1 MDFSSQ
7 ESIKEVTC
15 PICQELLR
23 EPMSLDCGHSFC
35 EECITAYSESGSPQD
50 LECCCPVCQ
59 SRYQPWNLQ
68 FNWQLAERVN
78 KFRDVDMNSHQPRK
92 SDLFEHHVE
101 NDQISYKEEEEA
113 FSGLCVQEQQGH
125 QMSPKEEV
133 VKECQEKL
141 QEALNKLTPEQQEAE
156 QLEADINEER
166 ATWMYRMQTQRERIV
181 QGFEE
186 MRDILD
192 KEEQRELQK
201 LEEDEMNVLHD
212 LTAAVDQVV
221 QQKQY
226 LSELVSDL
234 QYYMSESSVDT
245 LQGVINVLTRSKIWT
260 LKKPKIIPKKL
271 KSAFQVPD
279 LNGMLQKFKEL
290 TEIQSYWVDLML
302 NPLNNLSN
310 VAVSSDQRQV
320 TFGQYSMFSNVY
332 PCNFSAFD
340 VLGSRNFF
348 SGKYYWEV
356 DVSGKI
362 AWILGVYSTP
372 SNLNRK
378 KSSGF
383 VFNPNVNYSNAYSRF
398 RPENGFWVIGLQNE
412 SEYTAFE
419 DSPTSDPKVLT
430 LYMAVPPHRVGVF
443 LDFEAGTVSFFNVT
457 NQGSL
462 IYKFSKCHFSQ
473 TAYPYFNPWNCP
485 VPMTLCPPGS

>member
-133 VKECQEKL
+133 VKECQ
-141 QEALNKLTPEQQEAE
+141 
-156 QLEADINEER
+156 
-166 ATWMYRMQTQRERIV
+166 YRMQTQRERIV

-290 TEIQSYWVDLML
+290 TEIQSYW
-302 NPLNNLSN
+302 
-310 VAVSSDQRQV
+310 
-320 TFGQYSMFSNVY
+320 
-332 PCNFSAFD
+332 
-340 VLGSRNFF
+340 
-348 SGKYYWEV
+348 GK
-356 DVSGKI
+356 
-362 AWILGVYSTP
+362 
-372 SNLNRK
+372 
-378 KSSGF
+378 
-383 VFNPNVNYSNAYSRF
+383 
-398 RPENGFWVIGLQNE
+398 
-412 SEYTAFE
+412 
-419 DSPTSDPKVLT
+419 
-430 LYMAVPPHRVGVF
+430 
-443 LDFEAGTVSFFNVT
+443 
-457 NQGSL
+457 
-462 IYKFSKCHFSQ
+462 
-473 TAYPYFNPWNCP
+473 
-485 VPMTLCPPGS
+485 

>member
-166 ATWMYRMQTQRERIV
+166 ATWM
-181 QGFEE
+181 
-186 MRDILD
+186 
-192 KEEQRELQK
+192 
-201 LEEDEMNVLHD
+201 
-212 LTAAVDQVV
+212 
-221 QQKQY
+221 
-226 LSELVSDL
+226 
-234 QYYMSESSVDT
+234 
-245 LQGVINVLTRSKIWT
+245 GVINVLTRSKIWT